1 MNIQQLTDAIR
12 VKSTELDVLTNIAEP
27 TAEDVAKAT
36 ELNSEIDALTNQVN
50 EAKSFEAIKIKNAK
64 RIAEV
69 KTSVNDLPSSTPTV
83 KVGES
88 SAKAK
93 LSEADYKS
101 YVTGL
106 FVSGLT
112 NENARQKYSDVTGVE
127 YKTHTQNQDSTGGLF
142 VPEETSSYII
152 DLKEQYGVFRR
163 NARVEP
169 MGSETIRIFRANDDV
184 TAYWGS
190 ELGNY
195 TASDMTF
202 GSVVLTAK
210 KLTALAVISEELNM
224 NATVNLGQRF
234 AESVARQFAKKE
246 DEAGF
251 NGDGT
256 SAFGNILG
264 LAGKFRNVLEVA
276 GGTWTSDANKANLG
290 GAQVIAGNLFSEA
303 TLSDF
308 ITGASKLPTYARAG
322 AKWYFNKTAFSA
334 SGERLAYS
342 AGGVTAAEIAGSYG
356 MRFLGF
362 PVEIVDVMPA
372 ADANSQIFGYFGNIA
387 QAASMGDRMSTSIK
401 TDTSI
406 GFQNDS
412 IYVKAAEYVDIAVH
426 DVGNYSA
433 TASTRV
439 AGPIVAFVSQ
449 NA

>member
-1 MNIQQLTDAIR
+1 MTIQQLTDAIR
-12 VKSTELDVLTNIAEP
+12 VKSTELEVLTNIAEP

-36 ELNSEIDALTNQVN
+36 ELNNEIDTLSNQVN
-50 EAKSFEAIKIKNAK
+50 EAKSFEAIKAKNAK

-69 KTSVNDLPSSTPTV
+69 KTAVNELPSTTTV

-93 LSEADYKS
+93 MNEADYKS

-106 FVSGLT
+106 FVSGLA
-112 NENARQKYSDVTGVE
+112 NDGARKKYTDVTGVE
-127 YKTHTQNQDSTGGLF
+127 YKAHTQGTDANGGLF

-163 NARVEP
+163 NVRIEP
-169 MGSETIRIFRANDDV
+169 MGSETIRIFRMNDDI
-184 TAYWGS
+184 TAHWGS

-195 TASDMTF
+195 TASDMSF
-202 GSVVLTAK
+202 GSVVLTSK
-210 KLTALAVISEELNM
+210 KLTAYAQISEELSL

-256 SAFGNILG
+256 SAFGGITGVGN
-264 LAGKFRNVLEVA
+264 KFRQVLEAA
-276 GGTWTSDANKANLG
+276 GGTWTNDANKANLG
-290 GAQVIAGNLFSEA
+290 GVQVISGNLFTEA
-303 TLSDF
+303 TITDF
-308 ITGASKLPTYARAG
+308 ITGYSKLPTYARAG
-322 AKWYFNKTAFSA
+322 AKLYVNKTAFSA

-362 PVEIVDVMPA
+362 PVEIVDVMPS
-372 ADANSQIFGYFGNIA
+372 ADANSQVFAYFGNLS

-401 TDTSI
+401 TDTSL

-412 IYVKAAEYVDIAVH
+412 IFVKATEYVDIAVH

-449 NA
+449 NS

>member
-1 MNIQQLTDAIR
+1 MTIQQLTDAIR
-12 VKSTELDVLTNIAEP
+12 VKSTELEVLTNIAEP

-36 ELNSEIDALTNQVN
+36 ELNNEIDTLSNQVN
-50 EAKSFEAIKIKNAK
+50 EAKSFEAIKAKNAK

-69 KTSVNDLPSSTPTV
+69 KTAVNELPSTSTV

-88 SAKAK
+88 SAKSNM
-93 LSEADYKS
+93 SEADYKS

-106 FVSGLT
+106 FVSGLA
-112 NENARQKYSDVTGVE
+112 NDGARKKYTDVTGVE
-127 YKTHTQNQDSTGGLF
+127 YKAHTQSTDANGGLF

-163 NARVEP
+163 NVRIEP
-169 MGSETIRIFRANDDV
+169 MGSETIRIFRMNDDI
-184 TAYWGS
+184 TAHWGS

-195 TASDMTF
+195 TASDMSF
-202 GSVVLTAK
+202 GSVVLTSK
-210 KLTALAVISEELNM
+210 KLTAYAQISEELSL

-256 SAFGNILG
+256 SQFGGITGIGN
-264 LAGKFRNVLEVA
+264 KFRQVLEAA
-276 GGTWTSDANKANLG
+276 GGTWTNDANKANLG
-290 GAQVIAGNLFSEA
+290 GVQVISGNLFTEA
-303 TLSDF
+303 TITDF
-308 ITGASKLPTYARAG
+308 ITGYSKLPTYARAG
-322 AKWYFNKTAFSA
+322 AKLYVNKTAFSA

-362 PVEIVDVMPA
+362 PVEIVDVMPS
-372 ADANSQIFGYFGNIA
+372 ADANSQVFAYFGNLA

-401 TDTSI
+401 TDTSL

-412 IYVKAAEYVDIAVH
+412 IFVKATEYVDIAVH

-449 NA
+449 NS

>member
-1 MNIQQLTDAIR
+1 MTIQQLTDAIR
-12 VKSTELDVLTNIAEP
+12 VKSTELEVLTNIAEP

-36 ELNSEIDALTNQVN
+36 ELNNEIDTLTNQVN
-50 EAKSFEAIKIKNAK
+50 EAKSFEAIKVKNAK

-69 KTSVNDLPSSTPTV
+69 KTAVNELPSTTTV

-93 LSEADYKS
+93 LNEADYKS

-106 FVSGLT
+106 FVAGLS

-127 YKTHTQNQDSTGGLF
+127 YKTHTQNQDATGGLF
-142 VPEETSSYII
+142 VPEETSSFII
-152 DLKEQYGVFRR
+152 DLKETYGVFRR

-169 MGSETIRIFRANDDV
+169 MGSETIRIFRTNDDI

-190 ELGNY
+190 EAGNY

-234 AESVARQFAKKE
+234 ADSVARQFAKKE

-256 SAFGNILG
+256 SSYGGITG
-264 LAGKFRNVLEVA
+264 LAKKFQSVLEA
-276 GGTWTSDANKANLG
+276 GGGTWTTDADKAKLG
-290 GAQVIAGNLFSEA
+290 GAQVISGNLFTEA
-303 TLSDF
+303 TLADF
-308 ITGASKLPTYARAG
+308 VSGMRKVPSYALPGSKWLINKVAFGASA
-322 AKWYFNKTAFSA
+322 
-334 SGERLAYS
+334 ERLAVT
-342 AGGVTAAEIAGSYG
+342 AGGVTAAEIAGSFG
-356 MRFLGF
+356 TRFLGY
-362 PVEIVDVMPA
+362 PVEFVDVMPGT
-372 ADANSQIFGYFGNIA
+372 DANSQVFAYFGNLA

-401 TDTSI
+401 TDTSL
-406 GFQNDS
+406 GFQNDT

-426 DVGNYSA
+426 DVGNYNA
-433 TASTRV
+433 TAASRV

>member
-1 MNIQQLTDAIR
+1 MTIQQLTDAIR
-12 VKSTELDVLTNIAEP
+12 VKSTELEVLTNIAEP

-36 ELNSEIDALTNQVN
+36 ELNNEIDTLTNQVN
-50 EAKSFEAIKIKNAK
+50 EAKSFEAIKAKNAK

-69 KTSVNDLPSSTPTV
+69 KTAVNELPSTSTV

-93 LSEADYKS
+93 MNEADYKS

-106 FVSGLT
+106 FVAGLS

-127 YKTHTQNQDSTGGLF
+127 YKTHTQNQDATGGLF

-152 DLKEQYGVFRR
+152 DLKEEYGVFRR

-169 MGSETIRIFRANDDV
+169 MGSETIRIFRTNDDI

-190 ELGNY
+190 ETGTL

-210 KLTALAVISEELNM
+210 KLTALAVISDELNM

-256 SAFGNILG
+256 SAFGGITGVGN
-264 LAGKFRNVLEVA
+264 KFRQVLEAA
-276 GGTWTSDANKANLG
+276 GGTWTNDSHKANLG
-290 GAQVIAGNLFSEA
+290 GVQVISGNLFSEA

-308 ITGASKLPTYARAG
+308 VTGYSKLPTYARAG
-322 AKWYFNKTAFSA
+322 AKLFVNKTAFSA
-334 SGERLAYS
+334 SGERLALG
-342 AGGVTAAEIAGSYG
+342 AGGVTAAEIAGSFG

-362 PVEIVDVMPA
+362 PVEIVDVMPST
-372 ADANSQIFGYFGNIA
+372 DANSQVFAYFGNLA

-401 TDTSI
+401 TDTSL
-406 GFQNDS
+406 GFQNDT

-433 TASTRV
+433 TAATRV

-449 NA
+449 NS

>member
-1 MNIQQLTDAIR
+1 MTIQQLTDAIR

-36 ELNSEIDALTNQVN
+36 ELNNEIDTLTNQVN
-50 EAKSFEAIKIKNAK
+50 EAKSFDAIKQKNAK
-64 RIAEV
+64 RIAEI
-69 KTSVNDLPSSTPTV
+69 KTTVNDLPSTTTV

-88 SAKAK
+88 SAKSNM
-93 LSEADYKS
+93 SEADYKS

-106 FVSGLT
+106 FVSGLA
-112 NENARQKYSDVTGVE
+112 NDGARKKYTDVTGVE
-127 YKTHTQNQDSTGGLF
+127 YKAHTQGTDANGGLF

-163 NARVEP
+163 NVRIEP
-169 MGSETIRIFRANDDV
+169 MGSETIRIFRMNDDI
-184 TAYWGS
+184 TAHWGS

-195 TASDMTF
+195 TASDMSF
-202 GSVVLTAK
+202 GSVVLTSK
-210 KLTALAVISEELNM
+210 KLTAYAQISEELSL

-256 SAFGNILG
+256 SAFGGITGIGN
-264 LAGKFRNVLEVA
+264 KFRQILEA
-276 GGTWTSDANKANLG
+276 GGGTWTSDANKANLG
-290 GAQVIAGNLFSEA
+290 GVQVISGNLFTEA
-303 TLSDF
+303 TITDF
-308 ITGASKLPTYARAG
+308 ITGYSKLPTYARAG
-322 AKWYFNKTAFSA
+322 AKLYINKTAFSA

-362 PVEIVDVMPA
+362 PVEIVDVMPS
-372 ADANSQIFGYFGNIA
+372 ADANSQVFAYFGNLS

-401 TDTSI
+401 TDTSL

-412 IYVKAAEYVDIAVH
+412 IFVKATEYVDIAVH

-449 NA
+449 NS

>member
-1 MNIQQLTDAIR
+1 MTIQQLTDAIR
-12 VKSTELDVLTNIAEP
+12 VKSTELEVLTNIAEP

-36 ELNSEIDALTNQVN
+36 ELNNEIDTLTNQVN
-50 EAKSFEAIKIKNAK
+50 EAKSFDAIKQKNAK
-64 RIAEV
+64 RIAEI
-69 KTSVNDLPSSTPTV
+69 KTTVNDLPSTTTV

-88 SAKAK
+88 SAKSNM
-93 LSEADYKS
+93 SEADYKS

-106 FVSGLT
+106 FVSGLA
-112 NENARQKYSDVTGVE
+112 NDGARKKYTDVTGVE
-127 YKTHTQNQDSTGGLF
+127 YKAHTQGTDANGGLF

-163 NARVEP
+163 NVRIEP
-169 MGSETIRIFRANDDV
+169 MGSETSRIFRMNDDI
-184 TAYWGS
+184 TAHWGS

-195 TASDMTF
+195 TKSEMSF
-202 GSVVLTAK
+202 GSVVLTSK
-210 KLTALAVISEELNM
+210 KLTAYAQISEELSL

-256 SAFGNILG
+256 SSFGGITGVGN
-264 LAGKFRNVLEVA
+264 KFRQVLEA
-276 GGTWTSDANKANLG
+276 GGGTWTNDANKANLG
-290 GAQVIAGNLFSEA
+290 GVQVISGNLFTEA
-303 TLSDF
+303 TITDF
-308 ITGASKLPTYARAG
+308 ITGYSKLPTYARAG
-322 AKWYFNKTAFSA
+322 AKLYINKTAFSA

-362 PVEIVDVMPA
+362 PVEIVDVMPS
-372 ADANSQIFGYFGNIA
+372 ADANSQVFAYFGNLS

-401 TDTSI
+401 TDTSL

-412 IYVKAAEYVDIAVH
+412 IFVKATEYVDIAVH

-449 NA
+449 NS

>member
-1 MNIQQLTDAIR
+1 MTIQQLTDAIR
-12 VKSTELDVLTNIAEP
+12 VKSTELEVLTNIAEP

-36 ELNSEIDALTNQVN
+36 ELNNEIDTLTNQVN
-50 EAKSFEAIKIKNAK
+50 EAKSFEAIKAKNAK

-69 KTSVNDLPSSTPTV
+69 KTAVNELPSTSTV

-93 LSEADYKS
+93 MNEADYKS

-106 FVSGLT
+106 FVAGLS

-127 YKTHTQNQDSTGGLF
+127 YKTHTQNQDATGGLF

-152 DLKEQYGVFRR
+152 DLKETYGVFRR

-169 MGSETIRIFRANDDV
+169 MGSESMRIYRTNDDI

-190 ELGNY
+190 ETGTL

-234 AESVARQFAKKE
+234 ADSVARQFAKKE

-256 SAFGNILG
+256 SAYGGITGVGN
-264 LAGKFRNVLEVA
+264 KFRQVLEAA
-276 GGTWTSDANKANLG
+276 GGTWTNDTHKGYLG
-290 GAQVIAGNLFSEA
+290 GAQVISGNLFSEA

-334 SGERLAYS
+334 SGERLALG
-342 AGGVTAAEIAGSYG
+342 AGGVTAAEIAGSFG

-362 PVEIVDVMPA
+362 PVEIVDVMPST
-372 ADANSQIFGYFGNIA
+372 DANSQVFGYFGNLA

-401 TDTSI
+401 TDTSL
-406 GFQNDS
+406 GFQNDT

-449 NA
+449 NS

>member
-1 MNIQQLTDAIR
+1 MTIQQLTDAIR
-12 VKSTELDVLTNIAEP
+12 VKSTELEALTNIAEP
-27 TAEDVAKAT
+27 TADDVAKAT
-36 ELNSEIDALTNQVN
+36 ELNNEIDNLTNQVN
-50 EAKSFEAIKIKNAK
+50 DAKSFEAIKAKNAK
-64 RIAEV
+64 LIAEI
-69 KTSVNDLPSSTPTV
+69 KTPVNELPSTSTV

-93 LSEADYKS
+93 MNEADYKS

-106 FVSGLT
+106 FVAGLS

-127 YKTHTQNQDSTGGLF
+127 YKTHTQNQDATGGLF
-142 VPEETSSYII
+142 VPEETSSFII
-152 DLKEQYGVFRR
+152 DLKEEYGVFRR

-169 MGSETIRIFRANDDV
+169 MGSETMRIFRTNDDV

-190 ELGNY
+190 EATNY

-256 SAFGNILG
+256 SAFGGITGVGN
-264 LAGKFRNVLEVA
+264 KFRQVLEAA
-276 GGTWTSDANKANLG
+276 GGTWTNDSHKANLG
-290 GAQVIAGNLFSEA
+290 GVQVISGNLFSEA

-308 ITGASKLPTYARAG
+308 VTGYSKLPTYARAG
-322 AKWYFNKTAFSA
+322 AKLFVNKTAFSA
-334 SGERLAYS
+334 SGERLALG
-342 AGGVTAAEIAGSYG
+342 AGGVTAAEIAGSFG

-362 PVEIVDVMPA
+362 PVEIVDVMPST
-372 ADANSQIFGYFGNIA
+372 DANSQVFAYFGNLA

-401 TDTSI
+401 TDTSL
-406 GFQNDS
+406 GFQNDT

-433 TASTRV
+433 TAATRV

>member
-1 MNIQQLTDAIR
+1 MTIQQLTDAIR
-12 VKSTELDVLTNIAEP
+12 VKSTELEVLTNIAEP

-36 ELNSEIDALTNQVN
+36 ELNNEIDTLSNQVN
-50 EAKSFEAIKIKNAK
+50 EAKSFEAIKQKNAK

-69 KTSVNDLPSSTPTV
+69 KTAVNELPSTTTV

-93 LSEADYKS
+93 MNEADYKS

-106 FVSGLT
+106 FVAGLS

-127 YKTHTQNQDSTGGLF
+127 YKTHTQNQDATGGLF
-142 VPEETSSYII
+142 VPEETSSLII
-152 DLKEQYGVFRR
+152 DLKETYGVFRR

-169 MGSETIRIFRANDDV
+169 MGSETIRIFRTNDDV

-190 ELGNY
+190 EATNY

-234 AESVARQFAKKE
+234 ADSVARQFAKKE

-256 SAFGNILG
+256 SAYGGITGVGN
-264 LAGKFRNVLEVA
+264 KFRQILEA
-276 GGTWTSDANKANLG
+276 GGGTWTTDADKAKLG
-290 GAQVIAGNLFSEA
+290 GVQVISGNLFSEA

-308 ITGASKLPTYARAG
+308 VTGYSKLPTYARAG
-322 AKWYFNKTAFSA
+322 AKLFVNKTAFSA
-334 SGERLAYS
+334 SGERLALG
-342 AGGVTAAEIAGSYG
+342 AGGVTAAEIAGSFG

-362 PVEIVDVMPA
+362 PVEIVDVMPST
-372 ADANSQIFGYFGNIA
+372 DANSQVFAYFGNLA

-401 TDTSI
+401 TDTSL
-406 GFQNDS
+406 GFQNDT

-449 NA
+449 NS

>member
-1 MNIQQLTDAIR
+1 MTIQQLTDAIR
-12 VKSTELDVLTNIAEP
+12 VKSTELEVLTNIAEP

-36 ELNSEIDALTNQVN
+36 ELNNEIDNLTNQVN
-50 EAKSFEAIKIKNAK
+50 EAKSFEAIKAKNAK

-69 KTSVNDLPSSTPTV
+69 KTAVNELPSTSTV

-93 LSEADYKS
+93 MNEADYKS

-106 FVSGLT
+106 FVAGLS

-127 YKTHTQNQDSTGGLF
+127 YKTHTQNQDATGGLF

-152 DLKEQYGVFRR
+152 DLKETYGVFRR

-169 MGSETIRIFRANDDV
+169 MGSETIRIFRTNDDI

-190 ELGNY
+190 EATNY

-234 AESVARQFAKKE
+234 ADSVARQFAKKE

-256 SAFGNILG
+256 SSYGGILG
-264 LAGKFRNVLEVA
+264 LAKKFQSVLEA
-276 GGTWTSDANKANLG
+276 GGGTWTTDADKAKLG
-290 GAQVIAGNLFSEA
+290 GAQVISGNLFSEA

-308 ITGASKLPTYARAG
+308 ITGASKLPTYARPN

-334 SGERLAYS
+334 SGERLALG
-342 AGGVTAAEIAGSYG
+342 AGGVTAAEIAGSFG

-362 PVEIVDVMPA
+362 PVEIVDVMPST
-372 ADANSQIFGYFGNIA
+372 DANSQVFGYFGNLA

-401 TDTSI
+401 TDTSL
-406 GFQNDS
+406 GFQNDT

-426 DVGNYSA
+426 DVGNYNA
-433 TASTRV
+433 TASSRV
-439 AGPIVAFVSQ
+439 AGPIIAFVSQ
-449 NA
+449 NS

>member
-1 MNIQQLTDAIR
+1 MTIQQLTDAIR

-36 ELNSEIDALTNQVN
+36 ELNNEIDNLTNQLN
-50 EAKSFEAIKIKNAK
+50 EAKSFEAIKVKNAK

-69 KTSVNDLPSSTPTV
+69 KTSVNDLPSTPTV

-88 SAKAK
+88 SAKSK
-93 LSEADYKS
+93 MNEADYKS

-106 FVSGLT
+106 FVAGLS

-127 YKTHTQNQDSTGGLF
+127 YKTHTQNQDATGGLF

-152 DLKEQYGVFRR
+152 DLKETYGVFRR

-169 MGSETIRIFRANDDV
+169 MGSETIRIFRTNDDI

-190 ELGNY
+190 EAGNY

-256 SAFGNILG
+256 SAYGGITG
-264 LAGKFRNVLEVA
+264 LAKKFQSVLEA
-276 GGTWTSDANKANLG
+276 GGGTWTTDADKAKLG
-290 GAQVIAGNLFSEA
+290 GAQVISGNLFTEA
-303 TLSDF
+303 TLADF
-308 ITGASKLPTYARAG
+308 VSGVRKLPTYAVPG
-322 AKWYFNKTAFSA
+322 AKWFFNKVAFGASA
-334 SGERLAYS
+334 ERLAVS
-342 AGGVTAAEIAGSYG
+342 AGGVTAAEIAGSFG
-356 MRFLGF
+356 TRFLGY
-362 PVEIVDVMPA
+362 PVEFVDVMPGT
-372 ADANSQIFGYFGNIA
+372 DANSQVFAYFGNLA

-401 TDTSI
+401 TDTSL
-406 GFQNDS
+406 GFQNDT

-426 DVGNYSA
+426 DVGNYNP
-433 TASTRV
+433 TAASRV

>member
-1 MNIQQLTDAIR
+1 MTIQQLTDAIR
-12 VKSTELDVLTNIAEP
+12 VKSTELEVLTNIAEP

-36 ELNSEIDALTNQVN
+36 ELNNEIDNLTNQVN
-50 EAKSFEAIKIKNAK
+50 EAKSFDAIKQKNAK
-64 RIAEV
+64 RIADI
-69 KTSVNDLPSSTPTV
+69 KTPVNELPSTTTV

-93 LSEADYKS
+93 MSEADYKS

-106 FVSGLT
+106 FVSGLA
-112 NENARQKYSDVTGVE
+112 NDGARKKYTDVTGVE
-127 YKTHTQNQDSTGGLF
+127 YKAHTQSTDANGGLF

-163 NARVEP
+163 NVRIEP
-169 MGSETIRIFRANDDV
+169 MGSETIRIFRMNDDI
-184 TAYWGS
+184 TAHWGS

-195 TASDMTF
+195 TASDMSF
-202 GSVVLTAK
+202 GSVVLTSK
-210 KLTALAVISEELNM
+210 KLTAYAQISEDLSL

-256 SAFGNILG
+256 SAFGGITGVGN
-264 LAGKFRNVLEVA
+264 KFRQVLEA
-276 GGTWTSDANKANLG
+276 GGGTWTNDANKANLG
-290 GAQVIAGNLFSEA
+290 GVQVISGNLFTEA
-303 TLSDF
+303 TLTDF
-308 ITGASKLPTYARAG
+308 ITGYSKLPTYARAG
-322 AKWYFNKTAFSA
+322 AKLYVNKTAFSA

-362 PVEIVDVMPA
+362 PVEIVDVMPS
-372 ADANSQIFGYFGNIA
+372 ADANSQVFAYFGNLA

-401 TDTSI
+401 TDTSL

-412 IYVKAAEYVDIAVH
+412 IFVKATEYVDIAVH

-433 TASTRV
+433 TASARV

-449 NA
+449 NS

>member
-1 MNIQQLTDAIR
+1 MTIQQLTDAIR

-27 TAEDVAKAT
+27 TADDVAKAT
-36 ELNSEIDALTNQVN
+36 ELNNEIDTLTNQVN
-50 EAKSFEAIKIKNAK
+50 EAKSFDAIKQKNAK
-64 RIAEV
+64 RIADI
-69 KTSVNDLPSSTPTV
+69 KTTVNDLPSTTTV

-88 SAKAK
+88 SAKSNM
-93 LSEADYKS
+93 SEADYKS

-106 FVSGLT
+106 FVSGLA
-112 NENARQKYSDVTGVE
+112 NDGARKKYTDVTGVE
-127 YKTHTQNQDSTGGLF
+127 YKAHTQGTDANGGLF

-163 NARVEP
+163 NVRIEP
-169 MGSETIRIFRANDDV
+169 MGSETIRIFRMNDDI
-184 TAYWGS
+184 TAHWGS

-195 TASDMTF
+195 TASDMSF
-202 GSVVLTAK
+202 GSVVLTSK
-210 KLTALAVISEELNM
+210 KLTAYAQISEELSL

-256 SAFGNILG
+256 SAFGGITGVGN
-264 LAGKFRNVLEVA
+264 KFRQVLEA
-276 GGTWTSDANKANLG
+276 GGGTWTNDANKANLG
-290 GAQVIAGNLFSEA
+290 GVQVISGNLFTEA
-303 TLSDF
+303 TITDF
-308 ITGASKLPTYARAG
+308 ITGYSKLPTYARAG
-322 AKWYFNKTAFSA
+322 AKLYINKTAFSA

-362 PVEIVDVMPA
+362 PVEIVDVMPS
-372 ADANSQIFGYFGNIA
+372 ADANSQVFAYFGNLS

-401 TDTSI
+401 TDTSL

-412 IYVKAAEYVDIAVH
+412 IFVKATEYVDIAVH

-449 NA
+449 NS